1 MFDLK
6 SVPLISLIANF
17 DAKIKIFKFGSN
29 NILFGYFGRNLII
42 LLSYLKSA
50 PSNLVQKKKKSLNLR
65 RKMSFLSI
73 LELEF
78 ENNILMFK
86 VSGIEFGQ
94 LQNFVEK

>member
-1 MFDLK
+1 
-6 SVPLISLIANF
+6 
-17 DAKIKIFKFGSN
+17 
-29 NILFGYFGRNLII
+29 
-42 LLSYLKSA
+42 
-50 PSNLVQKKKKSLNLR
+50 
-65 RKMSFLSI
+65 MSFLSI

>member
-50 PSNLVQKKKKSLNLR
+50 PSNLVQKKKK
-65 RKMSFLSI
+65 I
-73 LELEF
+73 LKF
-78 ENNILMFK
+78 ETKNVFPEYFGA
-86 VSGIEFGQ
+86 GI
-94 LQNFVEK
+94 